1 MSDVQIHP
9 TAIVDPRAE
18 IGAGTTIGPYCVIAA
33 DVVLGQN
40 CWLQQ
45 HVTLCGPMRAGAG
58 NKFYASCSIGQQTQ
72 DLKYQGEPTYLE
84 IGDENTFRE
93 FVTISRSTTSQGK
106 TRIGN
111 RGTFLAYSHIA
122 HDCMVG
128 DDVVF
133 SNNGTL
139 AGYVEVGDHAV
150 IGGLTAVHQF
160 CRIGRFAI
168 TGGCSKIVQ
177 DVPPFMIADGN
188 PAEIR
193 GINLIGLER
202 KNFPPESV
210 KLIKEVFR
218 LIYRSK
224 YNTQQAIEA
233 IRRELPQTEEITQIL
248 QFIEKKRAR
257 NYSLSGLPRWR
268 GLAGSALR
276 IFLKFPQ
283 QRRCRRVGSSL
294 QRTSDKIDSS
304 LRLVLLDPC
313 VRFLEHHTQNVIAVR
328 IKGSRWPKTICCC
341 RKIPVARFHQTEVFD
356 HWAVACLR
364 CHLSSQRPEFRRRT

>member
-18 IGAGTTIGPYCVIAA
+18 ISAGTIIGPYCVIAA

-45 HVTLCGPMRAGAG
+45 HVTLCGPMRAGVQ

-72 DLKYQGEPTYLE
+72 DLKYQGEPTYLV

-93 FVTISRSTTSQGK
+93 FVTISRSTTGKGK

-122 HDCMVG
+122 HECAVVDA
-128 DDVVF
+128 VVF

-139 AGYVEVGDHAV
+139 AGHVEVGDHAV

-202 KNFPPESV
+202 TGYPPESV
-210 KLIKEVFR
+210 KLIKEAFR

-224 YNTQQAIEA
+224 YNRQQAIEA
-233 IRRELPQTEEITQIL
+233 IRRELPQTEEITQML
-248 QFIEKKRAR
+248 DFIQKSE
-257 NYSLSGLPRWR
+257 R
-268 GLAGSALR
+268 GIIR
-276 IFLKFPQ
+276 
-283 QRRCRRVGSSL
+283 
-294 QRTSDKIDSS
+294 
-304 LRLVLLDPC
+304 
-313 VRFLEHHTQNVIAVR
+313 
-328 IKGSRWPKTICCC
+328 
-341 RKIPVARFHQTEVFD
+341 
-356 HWAVACLR
+356 
-364 CHLSSQRPEFRRRT
+364 